1 MRDKLYMTRQVL
13 HQCLVHPTANI
24 KASLN
29 DMGAYM
35 TVEELFD
42 PLQKMYDSLIATGD
56 ESVANARL
64 LDLIRQ
70 VGTFGL
76 SMMKLDVRQ
85 ESTRHSDVVD
95 TITRYLNIGS
105 YNEWNEEQRLEFL
118 LKELQS
124 KRPLFPP
131 GMDKTPEVREVVN
144 TLRVL
149 SELPNDSLGAYVISM
164 ARTASD
170 VLAVVLLQRECGIK
184 DLLRVVPL
192 FETLDDLT
200 NAPGTIRTLL
210 SNDWY
215 RSHINGL
222 QECMIGYSDSGKD
235 AGRLAAAWALYEAQE
250 KIVAVA
256 KEFDVKIVLFHG
268 RGGTVGRGGGPTH
281 LAIRS
286 QPAGTIQGSLRV
298 TVQGEIIE
306 QQFGEPEVCFS
317 TLDRYTSAVLEA
329 RMDPPPAPKPEWC
342 AMMHQLATT
351 SCREYRG
358 IVFQHKDFVPYFKSA
373 TPVDEVSDCCDHES
387 DDFPD
392 VSFVSCSS
400 VG

>member
-1 MRDKLYMTRQVL
+1 M
-13 HQCLVHPTANI
+13 
-24 KASLN
+24 
-29 DMGAYM
+29 
-35 TVEELFD
+35 
-42 PLQKMYDSLIATGD
+42 
-56 ESVANARL
+56 
-64 LDLIRQ
+64 
-70 VGTFGL
+70 
-76 SMMKLDVRQ
+76 
-85 ESTRHSDVVD
+85 
-95 TITRYLNIGS
+95 
-105 YNEWNEEQRLEFL
+105 
-118 LKELQS
+118 
-124 KRPLFPP
+124 
-131 GMDKTPEVREVVN
+131 VN

-342 AMMHQLATT
+342 TMMHQLAVT
-351 SCREYRG
+351 SCREYRA
-358 IVFQHKDFVPYFKSA
+358 IVFQHADFVPYFKSA
-373 TPVDEVSDCCDHES
+373 TPVDEVSS
-387 DDFPD
+387 L
-392 VSFVSCSS
+392 VS
-400 VG
+400 